1 MIDEIFHDT
10 TSTEDEIR
18 RQMMA
23 RQIIIGLDKLQGQAE
38 IEHHEDVAGEKL
50 V

>member
-1 MIDEIFHDT
+1 
-10 TSTEDEIR
+10 
-18 RQMMA
+18 MMA
-23 RQIIIGLDKLQGQAE
+23 RQIIGLDKLQAQAE